1 MKKKNKKIL
10 RSAIAILIAVATTVA
25 YFPLLGDGAYAA
37 EQNGKSGEAY
47 YALPGEDGEGTG
59 FVSVDDALTSDEVKA
74 EINAQVGAPKAATNN
89 AVKPLEEGT
98 LNALDGGD
106 LVQAASA
113 DEGLSECGLAV
124 SGTAPSPGEIQA
136 MGDAIE
142 GEDENEPSPIT
153 GEEQPYSMDIV
164 INSAGIAT
172 LDAHIDIEG
181 VYFTDLY
188 VDDDWV
194 DDFYREDIEGKTIDM
209 KNFPVG
215 YHTVKLLLNVTDDD
229 GYNYYIYRSF
239 IPTEIYSK
247 PSLRQA
253 DFYTG
258 YNYFNYYDNY
268 NYYSYDETCGLYLDY
283 KKAGGGWSVGY
294 GPVGYGK
301 SKQRGGLA
309 AASTYSVRTYY
320 AKSTEYTPPRPIDAT
335 EDPATE
341 YKVFMGPYANAV
353 SFKTGYKAT
362 PVKSVKA
369 KKVKQWCKKVKIL
382 KLSSKVYYRNGYA
395 GWGYYRKVL
404 GKKTKKYWY
413 TKVKVTVTMSKVP
426 GVAGVYIGS
435 KLVKGNKK
443 TYATNFTLSGKKKGK
458 KISVSVYSYMSPV
471 YGGLSGKV
479 LKKVKVK

>member
-89 AVKPLEEGT
+89 AVKPLEEGA

-106 LVQAASA
+106 LVQAASGSA
-113 DEGLSECGLAV
+113 TSPECGLAV

-142 GEDENEPSPIT
+142 NEEGD
-153 GEEQPYSMDIV
+153 GEELAQEGDGEYWMTVLVDSD
-164 INSAGIAT
+164 GIASVY
-172 LDAHIDIEG
+172 AHMGISG
-181 VYFTDLY
+181 VYFSDLE
-188 VDDDWV
+188 VDDTYEANVSGDT
-194 DDFYREDIEGKTIDM
+194 DIDGLTIDM
-209 KNFPVG
+209 KYYPVG
-215 YHTVKLLLNVTDDD
+215 YHTVKLYLEGQDSKGNDYAGL
-229 GYNYYIYRSF
+229 YMYYDHV
-239 IPTEIYSK
+239 PTYIFSK

-268 NYYSYDETCGLYLDY
+268 NYYSYDETCGLYFDY

-294 GPVGYGK
+294 GPVGYGE

-362 PVKSVKA
+362 PSEIRQSEESKA
-369 KKVKQWCKKVKIL
+369 VVQEGQD
-382 KLSSKVYYRNGYA
+382 SE
-395 GWGYYRKVL
+395 
-404 GKKTKKYWY
+404 TQQQ
-413 TKVKVTVTMSKVP
+413 
-426 GVAGVYIGS
+426 
-435 KLVKGNKK
+435 
-443 TYATNFTLSGKKKGK
+443 
-458 KISVSVYSYMSPV
+458 
-471 YGGLSGKV
+471 GLLQKRIRRMG
-479 LKKVKVK
+479 LLP